1 LDEVENPS
9 ILKTGQLDPNTVSD
23 QPLAAAPYRAS
34 DLVQWHLAD
43 DATDPLDIRCRGSN
57 GHGLAVGDVVF

>member
-34 DLVQWHLAD
+34 DLVHWHVS
-43 DATDPLDIRCRGSN
+43 DIRRDRCSVAMG
-57 GHGLAVGDVVF
+57 